1 MIALYLVIKNNYIH
15 DIVSKSSGSTGI
27 SAVYLDGCQCDVTM
41 EGNIVENVDGDAF
54 KINGGRDNV
63 VKNNIKKTEN
73 EIDAIDIDKYNSIIK
88 NRYDNHL
95 EFVRSR
101 ESLDKEIKHYNN
113 NFKCKSRICFCVK
126 CAY

>member
-1 MIALYLVIKNNYIH
+1 VGYDVDKNL
-15 DIVSKSSGSTGI
+15 SSI
-27 SAVYLDGCQCDVTM
+27 
-41 EGNIVENVDGDAF
+41 I
-54 KINGGRDNV
+54 
-63 VKNNIKKTEN
+63 EN

-113 NFKCKSRICFCVK
+113 NFKCKVMTGQETDMSFDYLSAINKVNSNNLTYEVEYLKETNIDELPFITK
-126 CAY
+126 GTLF